1 MAVQKGLS
9 PGDYLATPAER
20 HVSDGPAEVNRAPKR
35 AAHWLDDA
43 FRIPGTSFRIGWDG
57 LLGLIP
63 GIGSLVTLV
72 PALWIVLRGIR
83 MGVPAAVAARM
94 VGNVGIDSI
103 GSSVPVLGNVFDF
116 FWKANRRNIR
126 LLEAY
131 ERRPDLTRRRSK
143 AALLVAAAGLIMVGL
158 GLLVGSFL
166 LLVWLI
172 EQFGIGSV

>member
-1 MAVQKGLS
+1 MLS
-9 PGDYLATPAER
+9 TGEELATPAEWR
-20 HVSDGPAEVNRAPKR
+20 VSGSRAEVNLAPKR
-35 AAHWLDDA
+35 AARWLDDA

-72 PALWIVLRGIR
+72 PALWIVLRGVR

-116 FWKANRRNIR
+116 FWKANRRNIK

-131 ERRPDLTRRRSK
+131 ELRPELTRKRSS
-143 AALLVAAAGLIMVGL
+143 AALLMAAAGLIMLGV

-172 EQFGIGSV
+172 EQIGIGSV